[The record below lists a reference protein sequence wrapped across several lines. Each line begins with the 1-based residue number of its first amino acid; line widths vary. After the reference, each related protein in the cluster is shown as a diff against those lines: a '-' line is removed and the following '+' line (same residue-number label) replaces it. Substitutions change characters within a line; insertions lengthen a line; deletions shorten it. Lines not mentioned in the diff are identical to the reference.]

1 MLTLSL
7 NKWTITLGSQNW
19 HSQCIKEP
27 TPIYAVI
34 FDTLGLKHIGLL
46 FHYQA
51 KQAKAYIS
59 VCHPKRNPYA
69 DGHVALYKRQ
79 TWDSLNY
86 GHQPS
91 CFQVSGLWHTY
102 RAMSARGKKESEEIM
117 TMKALN
123 CCGCCLAKCF
133 RSENIWNRLK
143 QGIGKWSSIWM
154 NQLLHPSALIGAMA
168 YFRDLS
174 FVM

>member
-1 MLTLSL
+1 MNNNSWQPELAQPVHRGTNAHLRSDIWHPGIKTHWSAFSLPGKAGKGIHLCMSSEEKSIHRWTRCTL
-7 NKWTITLGSQNW
+7 
-19 HSQCIKEP
+19 
-27 TPIYAVI
+27 
-34 FDTLGLKHIGLL
+34 
-46 FHYQA
+46 
-51 KQAKAYIS
+51 
-59 VCHPKRNPYA
+59 PKR
-69 DGHVALYKRQ
+69 R

-86 GHQPS
+86 GHKPRS
-91 CFQVSGLWHTY
+91 FQVSGLWHIY
-102 RAMSARGKKESEEIM
+102 RAMSARCKKESEEIM

-133 RSENIWNRLK
+133 RSENIWNWLR

-154 NQLLHPSALIGAMA
+154 NQLLHPWALIEAMA